1 MKIFVDKSTSL
12 FPLWVILFSF
22 WAFLEPQYWSS
33 ISFLI
38 VPLLSLVMF
47 SMGLTLRVED
57 FLRILKNFKIVCV
70 GIFLGFYFCK
80 KMNYTNKIAKTMA
93 IEIGMQNS
101 GLATALA
108 MKYFGPLSALAGAF
122 FSIWHNIS
130 GPILASFWK
139 KKNYNNRFN

>member
-1 MKIFVDKSTSL
+1 MKIFVATSTSL
-12 FPLWVILFSF
+12 FLLWVILFSF
-22 WAFLEPQYWSS
+22 WAFLEPRYWSNL
-33 ISFLI
+33 SFLI
-38 VPLLSLVMF
+38 IPLLSLIMF
-47 SMGLTLRVED
+47 SMGLTLKVEN
-57 FLRILKNFKIVCV
+57 FFRILKNFKIVCV

-139 KKNYNNRFN
+139 KKNL

>member
-1 MKIFVDKSTSL
+1 MKFLNTAQKFFFT
-12 FPLWVILFSF
+12 VICHN
-22 WAFLEPQYWSS
+22 
-33 ISFLI
+33 
-38 VPLLSLVMF
+38 LL
-47 SMGLTLRVED
+47 
-57 FLRILKNFKIVCV
+57 

-139 KKNYNNRFN
+139 KKNL

>member
-1 MKIFVDKSTSL
+1 MKIFVAKSISL

-38 VPLLSLVMF
+38 VSLLSLVMF

-80 KMNYTNKIAKTMA
+80 KMNYTNNIAKTMA

-108 MKYFGPLSALAGAF
+108 TKYFGPLSALAGAF

-139 KKNYNNRFN
+139 KKNL

>member
-1 MKIFVDKSTSL
+1 
-12 FPLWVILFSF
+12 
-22 WAFLEPQYWSS
+22 
-33 ISFLI
+33 
-38 VPLLSLVMF
+38 MF
-47 SMGLTLRVED
+47 SMGLTLKVED

-108 MKYFGPLSALAGAF
+108 MKYFGLLSALEGAF
-122 FSIWHNIS
+122 FSIWHNIL

-139 KKNYNNRFN
+139 KKNL

>member
-1 MKIFVDKSTSL
+1 MKIFVAKSTSL
-12 FPLWVILFSF
+12 FPLWVMLFSV

-38 VPLLSLVMF
+38 VSLLSLVMF
-47 SMGLTLRVED
+47 SMGSTLKVED

-80 KMNYTNKIAKTMA
+80 KMNYTNKIAKIMA

-108 MKYFGPLSALAGAF
+108 MKYFGPFSALAGAF

-139 KKNYNNRFN
+139 KKN

>member
-70 GIFLGFYFCK
+70 GIFLQFLITHQESCCFLI
-80 KMNYTNKIAKTMA
+80 KIC
-93 IEIGMQNS
+93 QV
-101 GLATALA
+101 
-108 MKYFGPLSALAGAF
+108 Y
-122 FSIWHNIS
+122 
-130 GPILASFWK
+130 
-139 KKNYNNRFN
+139 

>member
-1 MKIFVDKSTSL
+1 MKIFVAKSTSL
-12 FPLWVILFSF
+12 FPLWVMLFSV
-22 WAFLEPQYWSS
+22 WAFLEPQHWSS

-38 VPLLSLVMF
+38 VSLLSLVMF

-139 KKNYNNRFN
+139 KKN

>member
-1 MKIFVDKSTSL
+1 MKIFVAKSTSL

-33 ISFLI
+33 ITFLI

-47 SMGLTLRVED
+47 SMVLTLKVEN
-57 FLRILKNFKIVCV
+57 FFRIFKNFKIVCV

-101 GLATALA
+101 RLATALA
-108 MKYFGPLSALAGAF
+108 MKYFGLLSALAGAF

-139 KKNYNNRFN
+139 KKKL